1 MTLLRKTSFAYRR
14 LFFIVSMVMVLL
26 WPVPYRAHA
35 QELKTGFDKQEYLDM
50 LRIVSSLADTLKPG
64 PDYLESPAGYLRV
77 YRSPELG
84 LRNRWDLWL
93 REDTSAMVISIRGT
107 VNDGASWLE
116 NFYSVMLPAQGSIRL
131 NDSTLFDYHFA
142 DNQRAT
148 VHAGWTI
155 GIASMAPGIIEKI
168 EEQYENNVRN
178 IYVVGHSQGGA
189 LAFLLNSLLRY
200 KIKHGELPSDLKIKT
215 YCSAAPKPGNLYY
228 AYDFD
233 FINRG
238 GWAFTV
244 VNASDWVPETPFSL
258 QALDDFNH
266 LNPFTD
272 AYAAINKQKSFLVRL
287 YLKHAYKKLDRSSKK
302 SRKNFKKYLGKDLYK
317 QIHKLLPE
325 MEEPTYAESMNYMRA
340 GTPIVLQP
348 DEEYYKLYPD
358 TGHNVFVHHALKPYA
373 YLVEKQY

>member
-1 MTLLRKTSFAYRR
+1 MTTLGKPSFVYRR
-14 LFFIVSMVMVLL
+14 IFSIVQVFMMLL
-26 WPVPYRAHA
+26 WLFPRQALA
-35 QELKTGFDKQEYLDM
+35 QELKAGFDKQEYMDM
-50 LRIVSSLADTLKPG
+50 LRIISSQADTLKPG
-64 PDYLESPAGYLRV
+64 PDCLDPPEGYSRI

-84 LRNRWDLWL
+84 LKNRWDLWL
-93 REDTSAMVISIRGT
+93 RKDARAIVISIRGT
-107 VNDGASWLE
+107 INDGASWLE
-116 NFYSVMLPAQGSIRL
+116 NFYSVMLPAQGSIQL

-155 GIASMAPGIIEKI
+155 GIASMAPGIVEKI
-168 EEQYENNVRN
+168 KEQYQNNVRD

-189 LAFLLNSLLRY
+189 LAFLLNSMLRY
-200 KIKHGELPSDLKIKT
+200 KIKHRELPSDLRIKS

-238 GWAFTV
+238 DWAFTV
-244 VNASDWVPETPFSL
+244 VNATDWVPETPFSL

-266 LNPFTD
+266 LNPFTN
-272 AYAAINKQKSFLVRL
+272 AYAAINKQKSFFVRL
-287 YLKHAYKKLDRSSKK
+287 YLKHAYKKLDKSAKK
-302 SRKNFKKYLGKDLYK
+302 SRKNFKKYLGSDLFK
-317 QIHKLLPE
+317 QIQKTLPE
-325 MEEPTYAESMNYMRA
+325 MEEPAYAESMNYMRA

-348 DEEYYKLYPD
+348 DEAYYKLYPD